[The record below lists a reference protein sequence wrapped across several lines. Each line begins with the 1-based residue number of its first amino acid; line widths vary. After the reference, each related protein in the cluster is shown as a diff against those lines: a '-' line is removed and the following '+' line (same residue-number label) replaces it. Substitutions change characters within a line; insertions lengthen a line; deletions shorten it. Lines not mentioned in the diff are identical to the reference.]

1 MLPPPCPRGP
11 ADRLSLTP
19 RDWLSARLRTRERSS
34 MVVVPSVGRSGS
46 GCTGTH
52 TRTRVR
58 NGGRRGLPSM
68 RTFRRELDPSA
79 EPDRV
84 VAWRID
90 RGRDAGFPAH
100 LADALARDSRY
111 DVHALL
117 ELTDRGFSAEGGSAD
132 PAFDRGHAA
141 RAESR
146 AGPLERW
153 PGVDRSVEH
162 LAWRGVP
169 GIPRAGQ
176 RDRPTRLKGPH
187 PVHSADG
194 VSGRKRRFHRSWV
207 RPVPTTTQKRT

>member
-58 NGGRRGLPSM
+58 NGGRRLTQHANVQARVGPVG
-68 RTFRRELDPSA
+68 RTGSG
-79 EPDRV
+79 
-84 VAWRID
+84 
-90 RGRDAGFPAH
+90 GR
-100 LADALARDSRY
+100 LADRSRARRRLSGSPRRCARSRQR
-111 DVHALL
+111 VRRA
-117 ELTDRGFSAEGGSAD
+117 RAARANRPGFLRRGGSAD
-132 PAFDRGHAA
+132 PGFDLGHAA

-146 AGPLERW
+146 GRLERW